1 MFEHTQ
7 QVLKP
12 LRDWNYAI
20 PRCSYEDW
28 YITMT
33 LYEKYGKKNILDIGS
48 FTGANTVY
56 FAYLAKMK
64 GNTVHSIDN
73 WSQAYKAG
81 VSVKR
86 ARQLFYSY
94 LDLLEVR
101 DYVVLKEKEVED
113 INDDDLKD
121 VDFIFHDILHVRTEG
136 IIDLIKRVKSKT
148 IFILDDV
155 DRDTRYLNDI
165 IHHRNVKEFH
175 RTQRRSYM
183 TIFASEDDEFVVEEL
198 SKADAQRKTVI

>member
-33 LYEKYGKKNILDIGS
+33 LYEKYGQKNILDIGS

-64 GNTVHSIDN
+64 GNTVRSIDN
-73 WSQAYKAG
+73 WSQAHKAG

-165 IHHRNVKEFH
+165 INYQNVKEFH

-183 TIFASEDDEFVVEEL
+183 TIFANDEEFVVEEL

>member
-1 MFEHTQ
+1 MLEQTHKI
-7 QVLKP
+7 LKP

-28 YITMT
+28 YITVT
-33 LYEKYGKKNILDIGS
+33 LYEKYGEKNILDIGS

-64 GNTVHSIDN
+64 GGMVHSIDN
-73 WSQAYKAG
+73 WSQAHKAG
-81 VSVKR
+81 VPVER

-101 DYVVLKEKEVED
+101 GYCVFKEKEVED
-113 INDDDLKD
+113 IDDDDLKD
-121 VDFIFHDILHVRTEG
+121 VDFIFHDILHVTTEG
-136 IIDLIKRVKSKT
+136 VIDLIRKVKNKT
-148 IFILDDV
+148 IFILDDI
-155 DRDTRYLNDI
+155 DRDTRCLNSI
-165 IHHRNVKEFH
+165 IQHQNVKEFY

-183 TIFASEDDEFVVEEL
+183 TIFAGDDDKFVVEQL
-198 SKADAQRKTVI
+198 SDRDARRKTII

>member
-33 LYEKYGKKNILDIGS
+33 LYEKYGQKNILDIGS

-64 GNTVHSIDN
+64 GNTVRSIDN
-73 WSQAYKAG
+73 WSQAQKAG

-165 IHHRNVKEFH
+165 INYQNVKEFH

-183 TIFASEDDEFVVEEL
+183 TIFANDEEFVVEEL